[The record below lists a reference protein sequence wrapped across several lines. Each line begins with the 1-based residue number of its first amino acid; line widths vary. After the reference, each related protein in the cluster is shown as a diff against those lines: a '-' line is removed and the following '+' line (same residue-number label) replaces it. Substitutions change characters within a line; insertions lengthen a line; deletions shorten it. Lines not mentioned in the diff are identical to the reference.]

1 MLCFKKFYRIQIIC
15 ADVSRILA
23 EITML
28 GVDIY
33 DVECVDPITVEIGIQ
48 SKHIH
53 KVTNLLSKQM
63 ISWKICSKIG
73 SLWKAEK
80 LFKRPVLLFGCL
92 LFLMAAV
99 IVQNYVFFVEVTG
112 NQNVSTNEILI
123 NAEKAGIKFCTKSAE
138 IRSEAVKNAF
148 LQNMPQL
155 QWAGITTRGCVAVI
169 EVKER
174 SIKEKEEE
182 KTGQV
187 SNIVAACDGIIT
199 EQTIY
204 EGSPLF
210 QIGDAVKAGDTLVS
224 GYVDCGIK
232 IRAGQSNAEI
242 YALTTHR
249 NQFISPLPSV
259 TRGHLIQEHTCYKLR
274 IGKKVINL
282 CNHSGIIDE
291 SCVRMYLEDYW
302 SFPGG
307 FQLPV
312 ALICVTHLC
321 YDTTQPPS
329 ADTHP
334 QWLSQFSRK
343 YLLDQMISGEIL
355 NEVTRMEN
363 TDGAR
368 ILTGIY
374 SCHEMI
380 GREKYEGIF
389 D

>member
-1 MLCFKKFYRIQIIC
+1 MLRFKKFYRIQIIC

-23 EITML
+23 EITLL

-73 SLWKAEK
+73 GLWKTEK
-80 LFKRPVLLFGCL
+80 LYKRPVLLFGCL
-92 LFLMAAV
+92 LFLTAAI
-99 IVQNYVFFVEVTG
+99 IVQNYVFFIEVTG
-112 NQNVSTNEILI
+112 NQSVPTNEILI
-123 NAEKAGIKFCTKSAE
+123 NAEEAGVKFCTKASK

-174 SIKEKEEE
+174 SVKQNNEE
-182 KTGQV
+182 KDRQV

-199 EQTIY
+199 DQTVY
-204 EGSPLF
+204 EGNPLF

-242 YALTTHR
+242 FALTKHR
-249 NQFISPLPSV
+249 KQYFSLLPSV
-259 TRGHLIQEHTCYKLR
+259 SRGHLTKKHTCFKLR

-282 CNHSGIIDE
+282 CNHSGIIDD
-291 SCVRMYLEDYW
+291 SCVKMYSEDYW

-312 ALICVTHLC
+312 ALIVITHLC
-321 YDTTQPPS
+321 YDTVQPPFKD
-329 ADTHP
+329 AQP
-334 QWLSQFSRK
+334 LWFSQFARN
-343 YLLDQMISGEIL
+343 YLLDQMVSGEIL
-355 NEVTRMEN
+355 NETLEMDI

-368 ILTGIY
+368 LLTGTY

-380 GREKYEGIF
+380 GREKYEEIF
-389 D
+389 N